1 MAITRQLAALDDLL
15 RRAGDIPEVEAVI
28 LIGSLAAGTADPV
41 SDVDAIV
48 IVRESGFAAAVRQRH
63 ALHPASVAA
72 CWDQPTQPTTPDP
85 AAHKWFD
92 ESGVLVEV
100 LIATAAG
107 PLRVA
112 EPARVVLG
120 DPGTLARTHRR
131 PRISRA
137 EMGGSVHPIEAAYD
151 QLKEAVRRVCG

>member
-15 RRAGDIPEVEAVI
+15 RRAGDLPDVDAVI

-48 IVRESGFAAAVRQRH
+48 IVRESGFGAAVRQRH

-72 CWDQPTQPTTPDP
+72 CWDQPGQPSSDP

-92 ESGVLVEV
+92 QSGVLVEV

-112 EPARVVLG
+112 EPATVVLG
-120 DPGTLARTHRR
+120 DPATLARTHRR
-131 PRISRA
+131 PPISRA

-151 QLKEAVRRVCG
+151 RLKEAVRHGA